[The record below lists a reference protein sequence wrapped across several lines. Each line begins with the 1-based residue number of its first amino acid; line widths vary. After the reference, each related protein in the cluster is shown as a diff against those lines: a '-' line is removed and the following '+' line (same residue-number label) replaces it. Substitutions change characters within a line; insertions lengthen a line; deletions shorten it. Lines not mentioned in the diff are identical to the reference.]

1 MKITI
6 DEDLCLGY
14 SHSGSVCANAYGEF
28 EMADADVETLVALI
42 REKETTDIN
51 ELGIEQSHPTIYDL
65 LEKEIYKI
73 YQIAGTAHF
82 IREEIDD
89 YFEYDD
95 GVIDYCIQKYGF
107 NPDEY
112 VEVDEDYEE
121 EEYEDEEE
129 EYEAKLHSKFVS
141 WMRRYAST
149 LSDKDVVD
157 FYFDTINS
165 VVNFDAYDFE
175 LEIPRQIID
184 LAGVRKYV
192 ISNMAEID
200 GGVLWVNHNLSPK
213 SVEGGDDD
221 NFCKTINSVYLTD
234 DEMESVVALMRE
246 AKTTDV
252 YCMNL
257 REIYPDIYR
266 KLDESLANYFN
277 DLDLGGLRVDY
288 KVVLPKSIIDMVN
301 M

>member
-14 SHSGSVCANAYGEF
+14 SHCGSVCANAYGEF

-42 REKETTDIN
+42 REKGTTDIN

-73 YQIAGTAHF
+73 YQIAVTAHF
-82 IREEIDD
+82 IREEIND

-107 NPDEY
+107 DPDE
-112 VEVDEDYEE
+112 ECEDEDYGD

-129 EYEAKLHSKFVS
+129 EYEAKLHSRFVNWIS
-141 WMRRYAST
+141 FYAET
-149 LSDKDVVD
+149 LSDKELVDFNSDTVNIAVD
-157 FYFDTINS
+157 FYADEF
-165 VVNFDAYDFE
+165 A

-192 ISNMAEID
+192 ITNVAEID
-200 GGVLWVNHNLSPK
+200 GNVLWVNHNLSPK
-213 SVEGGDDD
+213 MVEEGDD
-221 NFCKTINSVYLTD
+221 NNIFTTINSVYITD
-234 DEMESVVALMRE
+234 DEVASVVALMRE

-266 KLDESLANYFN
+266 KLDESLANYFD

-288 KVVLPKSIIDMVN
+288 RVVLPKSIIDMVN

>member
-42 REKETTDIN
+42 REKGTTDIN

-73 YQIAGTAHF
+73 YQIAVTAHF

-107 NPDEY
+107 DPDE
-112 VEVDEDYEE
+112 EC
-121 EEYEDEEE
+121 EDEEE
-129 EYEAKLHSKFVS
+129 EYEAKLHSRFVNWIS
-141 WMRRYAST
+141 FYAST
-149 LSDKDVVD
+149 LSDKELVD
-157 FYFDTINS
+157 FNSDTINI
-165 VVNFDAYDFE
+165 AIDFNADE
-175 LEIPRQIID
+175 FALEIPRQIID

-192 ISNMAEID
+192 ITNVAEID
-200 GGVLWVNHNLSPK
+200 GNVLWVN
-213 SVEGGDDD
+213 D
-221 NFCKTINSVYLTD
+221 NISRSFEDIEKDEFSTIIINSVYLTD
-234 DEMESVVALMRE
+234 DEVESVVALIR
-246 AKTTDV
+246 KTKITDV

-266 KLDESLANYFN
+266 KLDESLANYFD

-288 KVVLPKSIIDMVN
+288 RVILPRKIIDMVN

>member
-1 MKITI
+1 MKII
-6 DEDLCLGY
+6 VDEDLCLGY
-14 SHSGSVCANAYGEF
+14 SHCGSVCANAYGEF

-42 REKETTDIN
+42 REKGTTDIN

-73 YQIAGTAHF
+73 YQIAVTAHF

-95 GVIDYCIQKYGF
+95 GVIDYCVQKYGF
-107 NPDEY
+107 NPDE
-112 VEVDEDYEE
+112 ECEDEEYED

-129 EYEAKLHSKFVS
+129 EYEAKLHSRFVNWIS
-141 WMRRYAST
+141 FYAST
-149 LSDKDVVD
+149 LSDKELVD
-157 FYFDTINS
+157 FNSDTINIAI
-165 VVNFDAYDFE
+165 NFNAYDFE

-192 ISNMAEID
+192 ITNVAEID
-200 GGVLWVNHNLSPK
+200 GNVLWVN
-213 SVEGGDDD
+213 D
-221 NFCKTINSVYLTD
+221 NTSRSFEDIEKDEFSTIITNSVYLTD
-234 DEMESVVALMRE
+234 DEVTLIIDLIRE
-246 AKTTDV
+246 TKTTDV
-252 YCMNL
+252 YRMNL

-266 KLDESLANYFN
+266 KLDESLANYF
-277 DLDLGGLRVDY
+277 DDVDLGGLRVDY
-288 KVVLPKSIIDMVN
+288 RVVLPKSIIDMVN

>member
-14 SHSGSVCANAYGEF
+14 SHCGSVCANAYGEF

-42 REKETTDIN
+42 REKGTTDIN

-73 YQIAGTAHF
+73 YQIAVTAHF
-82 IREEIDD
+82 IREEIND

-107 NPDEY
+107 DPDE
-112 VEVDEDYEE
+112 ECEDEDYED

-129 EYEAKLHSKFVS
+129 EYEAKLHSRFVNWIS
-141 WMRRYAST
+141 FYAET
-149 LSDKDVVD
+149 LSDKELVD
-157 FYFDTINS
+157 FNSDT
-165 VVNFDAYDFE
+165 VNIAIDFYADE
-175 LEIPRQIID
+175 FALEIPRQIID

-192 ISNMAEID
+192 ITNVAEID
-200 GGVLWVNHNLSPK
+200 GNVLWVNHNLSPK
-213 SVEGGDDD
+213 MVEEGDD
-221 NFCKTINSVYLTD
+221 NNIFTTINSVYITD
-234 DEMESVVALMRE
+234 DEVASVVALMRE

-266 KLDESLANYFN
+266 KLDESLANYFG

-288 KVVLPKSIIDMVN
+288 RVVLPKSIIDMVN

>member
-1 MKITI
+1 MKITVY
-6 DEDLCLGY
+6 EKNFLC
-14 SHSGSVCANAYGEF
+14 SRTIADAHGEF
-28 EMADADVETLVALI
+28 EMPDEYVETLVALI
-42 REKETTDIN
+42 REKATTDID

-73 YQIAGTAHF
+73 YQIAVTAHF
-82 IREEIDD
+82 IREVIDD

-107 NPDEY
+107 NPDE
-112 VEVDEDYEE
+112 ECEDEDYED

-129 EYEAKLHSKFVS
+129 EYEAKLHSRFVNWIS
-141 WMRRYAST
+141 FYAST
-149 LSDKDVVD
+149 LSDKELVDFNSDTVNIAVD
-157 FYFDTINS
+157 FYADEF
-165 VVNFDAYDFE
+165 A

-192 ISNMAEID
+192 ITNVAEID
-200 GGVLWVNHNLSPK
+200 GNVLWVNHNLSPK
-213 SVEGGDDD
+213 MVEEGDD
-221 NFCKTINSVYLTD
+221 NNIFTTINSVYLTD
-234 DEMESVVALMRE
+234 DEVASVVALMRE

-266 KLDESLANYFN
+266 KLDESLVNYFG

-288 KVVLPKSIIDMVN
+288 RVVLPKSIIDMVN

>member
-42 REKETTDIN
+42 REKGTTDIN

-73 YQIAGTAHF
+73 YQIAVTAHF

-107 NPDEY
+107 NPDE
-112 VEVDEDYEE
+112 ECEDEDYED

-129 EYEAKLHSKFVS
+129 EYEAKLHSRFVNWIS
-141 WMRRYAST
+141 FYAET
-149 LSDKDVVD
+149 LSDKELVD
-157 FYFDTINS
+157 FNSDT
-165 VVNFDAYDFE
+165 VNIAIDFYADE
-175 LEIPRQIID
+175 FALEIPRQIID

-192 ISNMAEID
+192 ITNVAEID
-200 GGVLWVNHNLSPK
+200 GNVLWVNHDLSPK
-213 SVEGGDDD
+213 MVEEGDD
-221 NFCKTINSVYLTD
+221 NNIFTTINSVYITD
-234 DEMESVVALMRE
+234 DEVASVVALMRE

-266 KLDESLANYFN
+266 KLDESLANYFD

-288 KVVLPKSIIDMVN
+288 RVVLPKSIIDMVN

>member
-14 SHSGSVCANAYGEF
+14 SHCGSVCANAYGEF

-42 REKETTDIN
+42 REKGTTDIN

-73 YQIAGTAHF
+73 YQIAVTAHF
-82 IREEIDD
+82 IREEIND

-107 NPDEY
+107 DPDE
-112 VEVDEDYEE
+112 ECEDEDYGD

-129 EYEAKLHSKFVS
+129 EYEAKLHSRFVNWIS
-141 WMRRYAST
+141 FYAST
-149 LSDKDVVD
+149 LSDKELVDFNSDTVNIAVD
-157 FYFDTINS
+157 FYADEF
-165 VVNFDAYDFE
+165 A

-192 ISNMAEID
+192 ITNVAEID
-200 GGVLWVNHNLSPK
+200 GNVLWVNHNLSPK
-213 SVEGGDDD
+213 MVEEGDD
-221 NFCKTINSVYLTD
+221 NNIFTTINSVYITD
-234 DEMESVVALMRE
+234 DEVASVVALMRE

-266 KLDESLANYFN
+266 KLDGSLANYFD

-288 KVVLPKSIIDMVN
+288 RVVLPKSIIDMVN

>member
-42 REKETTDIN
+42 REKGTTDIN

-73 YQIAGTAHF
+73 YQIAVTAHF
-82 IREEIDD
+82 IREVIDD

-107 NPDEY
+107 NPDE
-112 VEVDEDYEE
+112 ECEDEDYED

-129 EYEAKLHSKFVS
+129 EYEAKLHSRFVNWIS
-141 WMRRYAST
+141 FYAST
-149 LSDKDVVD
+149 LSDKELVDFNSDTVNIAVD
-157 FYFDTINS
+157 FYADEF
-165 VVNFDAYDFE
+165 A

-192 ISNMAEID
+192 ITNVAEID
-200 GGVLWVNHNLSPK
+200 GNVLWVNRNLSPK
-213 SVEGGDDD
+213 MVEEGDD
-221 NFCKTINSVYLTD
+221 NNIFTTINSVYITD
-234 DEMESVVALMRE
+234 DEVASVVALMRE

-266 KLDESLANYFN
+266 KLDESLANYFG

-288 KVVLPKSIIDMVN
+288 RVVLPKSIIDMVN

>member
-1 MKITI
+1 MKITVE
-6 DEDLCLGY
+6 EDLCLGC

-42 REKETTDIN
+42 REKGTTDIN

-107 NPDEY
+107 DPDKECEDEEY
-112 VEVDEDYEE
+112 ED

-129 EYEAKLHSKFVS
+129 EYEAKLHSRFVNWIS
-141 WMRRYAST
+141 FYAST
-149 LSDKDVVD
+149 LSDKELVD
-157 FYFDTINS
+157 FNSDTVNIAI
-165 VVNFDAYDFE
+165 NFDAYDFE

-192 ISNMAEID
+192 ITNVAEID
-200 GGVLWVNHNLSPK
+200 GDLLWVNYNTSRSFEDIEK
-213 SVEGGDDD
+213 DEFS
-221 NFCKTINSVYLTD
+221 TIITNSVWLTD
-234 DEMESVVALMRE
+234 DEVESVVALMRE

-252 YCMNL
+252 YRMNL

-266 KLDESLANYFN
+266 KLDESLENYF
-277 DLDLGGLRVDY
+277 DDVDLGGLRVDY
-288 KVVLPKSIIDMVN
+288 RVVLPKSIIDMAN

>member
-14 SHSGSVCANAYGEF
+14 SHCGSVCANAYGEF

-42 REKETTDIN
+42 REKGTTDIN

-73 YQIAGTAHF
+73 YQIAVTAHF
-82 IREEIDD
+82 IREEIND

-107 NPDEY
+107 DPDE
-112 VEVDEDYEE
+112 ECEDEDYGD
-121 EEYEDEEE
+121 EEYDDEEE
-129 EYEAKLHSKFVS
+129 EYEAKLHSRFVNWIS
-141 WMRRYAST
+141 FYAET
-149 LSDKDVVD
+149 LSDKELVDFNSDTVNIAVD
-157 FYFDTINS
+157 FYADEF
-165 VVNFDAYDFE
+165 A

-192 ISNMAEID
+192 ITNVAEID
-200 GGVLWVNHNLSPK
+200 GNVLWVNHNLSPK
-213 SVEGGDDD
+213 MVEEGDD
-221 NFCKTINSVYLTD
+221 NNIFTTINSVYITD
-234 DEMESVVALMRE
+234 DEVASVVALMRE

-266 KLDESLANYFN
+266 KLDESLANYFD

-288 KVVLPKSIIDMVN
+288 RVVLPKSIIDMVN

>member
-6 DEDLCLGY
+6 NEDLCLGY

-42 REKETTDIN
+42 REKGTTDIN

-73 YQIAGTAHF
+73 YQIAVTAHF

-107 NPDEY
+107 DPDE
-112 VEVDEDYEE
+112 ECEDEEYED

-129 EYEAKLHSKFVS
+129 EYEAKLHSRFVNWIS
-141 WMRRYAST
+141 FYAST
-149 LSDKDVVD
+149 LSDKELVD
-157 FYFDTINS
+157 FNSDTVNIAI
-165 VVNFDAYDFE
+165 NFDAYDFA

-192 ISNMAEID
+192 ITNVAEID
-200 GGVLWVNHNLSPK
+200 GNVLWVNHNLSLK
-213 SVEGGDDD
+213 MVEEGDD
-221 NFCKTINSVYLTD
+221 NNIFTTVNSVYLTD

-266 KLDESLANYFN
+266 KLDESLENYFD

-288 KVVLPKSIIDMVN
+288 RVVLPKSIIDMVN

>member
-14 SHSGSVCANAYGEF
+14 SHCGSVCANAYGEF
-28 EMADADVETLVALI
+28 EMADADVEILVALI
-42 REKETTDIN
+42 REKGTTDIN

-73 YQIAGTAHF
+73 YQIAVTAHF
-82 IREEIDD
+82 IREEIND

-107 NPDEY
+107 DPDE
-112 VEVDEDYEE
+112 ECEDEDYGD

-129 EYEAKLHSKFVS
+129 EYEAKLHSRFVNWIS
-141 WMRRYAST
+141 FYAST
-149 LSDKDVVD
+149 LSDKELVDFNSDTVNIAVD
-157 FYFDTINS
+157 FYADEF
-165 VVNFDAYDFE
+165 A

-192 ISNMAEID
+192 ITNVAEID
-200 GGVLWVNHNLSPK
+200 GNVLWVNHNLSPK
-213 SVEGGDDD
+213 MVEEGDD
-221 NFCKTINSVYLTD
+221 NNIFTTINSVYITD
-234 DEMESVVALMRE
+234 DEVASVVALMRE

-266 KLDESLANYFN
+266 KLDGSLANYFD

-288 KVVLPKSIIDMVN
+288 RVVLPKSIIDMVN

>member
-14 SHSGSVCANAYGEF
+14 SHCGSVCANAYGEF

-42 REKETTDIN
+42 REKGTTDIN

-73 YQIAGTAHF
+73 YQIAVTAHF
-82 IREEIDD
+82 IREEIND

-107 NPDEY
+107 NPDE
-112 VEVDEDYEE
+112 ECEDEDYED

-129 EYEAKLHSKFVS
+129 EYEAKLHSRFVNWIS
-141 WMRRYAST
+141 FYAET
-149 LSDKDVVD
+149 LSDKELVD
-157 FYFDTINS
+157 FNSDT
-165 VVNFDAYDFE
+165 VNIAIDFYADE
-175 LEIPRQIID
+175 FALEIPRQIID

-192 ISNMAEID
+192 ITNVAEID
-200 GGVLWVNHNLSPK
+200 GNVLWVNHNLSPK
-213 SVEGGDDD
+213 MVEEGDD
-221 NFCKTINSVYLTD
+221 NNIFTTINSVYITD
-234 DEMESVVALMRE
+234 DEVASVVALMRE

-266 KLDESLANYFN
+266 KLDESLANYFG

-288 KVVLPKSIIDMVN
+288 RVVLPKSIIDIVN

>member
-42 REKETTDIN
+42 REKGTTDIN

-73 YQIAGTAHF
+73 YQIAVTAHF

-107 NPDEY
+107 NPDE
-112 VEVDEDYEE
+112 ECEDEDYED

-129 EYEAKLHSKFVS
+129 EYEAKLHSRFVNWIS
-141 WMRRYAST
+141 FYAET
-149 LSDKDVVD
+149 LSDKELVD
-157 FYFDTINS
+157 FNSDT
-165 VVNFDAYDFE
+165 VNIAIDFYADE
-175 LEIPRQIID
+175 FALEIPRQIID

-192 ISNMAEID
+192 ITNVAEID
-200 GGVLWVNHNLSPK
+200 GNVLWVNHDLSPK
-213 SVEGGDDD
+213 MVEEGDD
-221 NFCKTINSVYLTD
+221 NNIFTTINSVYITD
-234 DEMESVVALMRE
+234 DEVASVVALME
-246 AKTTDV
+246 HQ
-252 YCMNL
+252 
-257 REIYPDIYR
+257 
-266 KLDESLANYFN
+266 
-277 DLDLGGLRVDY
+277 
-288 KVVLPKSIIDMVN
+288 
-301 M
+301 